1 MARQAHPVIDDPE
14 AFRELLTRLHE
25 SGDWNDPEAL
35 AVIGELAERFSGLA
49 RKHRVSVEDCT
60 SVVFEMMVQPSVR
73 KGRDPKAVL
82 VTAVTTT
89 LRAWEFAEEKLC
101 SLETARRGDLALVHA
116 WRFGDS
122 ERSFL
127 DFHPAFTV
135 EVRFPGDDG
144 PAKSPTLRE
153 QAERIARL
161 FARHGW
167 DEHQAVDAVEVI
179 LTRLSDSVSRASA
192 YEALRRDESARTGVD
207 LPKGSWTR
215 TLRLLLGWPGGDQ
228 AHTRLG
234 HGILWRLALGD
245 TIEDLEDDLRVVG
258 AIELAVPGPLGG

>member
-1 MARQAHPVIDDPE
+1 VIDDPE
-14 AFRELLTRLHE
+14 AFRGLLTRLHE

-49 RKHRVSVEDCT
+49 RKHRVSAEDCLST
-60 SVVFEMMVQPSVR
+60 VFEMMVQPSVR

-89 LRAWEFAEEKLC
+89 LRAWEFAEDKLC
-101 SLETARRGDLALVHA
+101 SVETARRGDLGLVRA

-127 DFHPAFTV
+127 EYHPAFAV
-135 EVRFPGDDG
+135 EVRFPGDDAPAEG
-144 PAKSPTLRE
+144 PSLRH
-153 QAERIARL
+153 QAERVADL

-167 DEHQAVDAVEVI
+167 DQGQALDVVEVI
-179 LTRLSDSVSRASA
+179 LTRLSDSVSRACA

-207 LPKGSWTR
+207 LPKESWTR
-215 TLRLLLGWPGGDQ
+215 VLRLLLGEPGAHH
-228 AHTRLG
+228 AHTRAG
-234 HGILWRLALGD
+234 RGVLWRLALGE
-245 TIEDLEDDLRVVG
+245 TVEDLQGDARVVA
-258 AIELAVPGPLGG
+258 AIRSAAPGPLGGDTRGR

>member
-1 MARQAHPVIDDPE
+1 VIDDPE
-14 AFRELLTRLHE
+14 AFRELLTRLHA

-35 AVIGELAERFSGLA
+35 AVIGELAERFAGLA
-49 RKHRVSVEDCT
+49 RKHRVSFDDCT
-60 SVVFEMMVQPSVR
+60 SVVFEMMAQPSVR

-101 SLETARRGDLALVHA
+101 SLETARRGDLEQVRTCRL
-116 WRFGDS
+116 GDW
-122 ERSFL
+122 EPSFM
-127 DFHPAFTV
+127 DYHPAFTV

-144 PAKSPTLRE
+144 PRPSPTLHE
-153 QAERIARL
+153 QAVRIAKL

-167 DEHQAVDAVEVI
+167 EAHQALDAVEVI
-179 LTRLSDSVSRASA
+179 LTRLSNCMSRASA

-207 LPKGSWTR
+207 LPKESWNR
-215 TLRLLLGWPGGDQ
+215 TLRLLLGRPGEDHS
-228 AHTRLG
+228 HTRLG

-245 TIEDLEDDLRVVG
+245 TIEDLERDLRVVG
-258 AIELAVPGPLGG
+258 AIQKAVPGPLGGDTRGR